1 MQESGNAPSHSA
13 SLQTVARLTC
23 YAAHEL
29 FVTPYVDTVFYDG
42 HCGLC
47 HGAVKFVLRHDRE
60 GAFQFAPLQGI
71 TFRES
76 VPASCQA
83 GMPDSIL
90 VLTTSGDLLL
100 RSDAFIYILHR
111 LGGVWQIPAALVTI
125 VPRPL
130 RDAVYNLI
138 ARVRYRIFGHRK
150 NVCPIV
156 PRELRGRFL
165 D

>member
-1 MQESGNAPSHSA
+1 
-13 SLQTVARLTC
+13 
-23 YAAHEL
+23 
-29 FVTPYVDTVFYDG
+29 
-42 HCGLC
+42 
-47 HGAVKFVLRHDRE
+47 
-60 GAFQFAPLQGI
+60 
-71 TFRES
+71 
-76 VPASCQA
+76 
-83 GMPDSIL
+83 MPDSIL

-138 ARVRYRIFGHRK
+138 ARVRYRIFGRRK